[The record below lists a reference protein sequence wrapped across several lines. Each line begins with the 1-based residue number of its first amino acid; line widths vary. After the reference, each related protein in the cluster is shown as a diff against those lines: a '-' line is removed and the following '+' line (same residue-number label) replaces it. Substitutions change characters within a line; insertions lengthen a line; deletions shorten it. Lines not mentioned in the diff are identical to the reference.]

1 MSRSHRSDDRGVAMI
16 EFALIAPLLIMLLV
30 GIVEFGRGYSAK
42 VRLTGAARDGA
53 RSVALRQPIVPQ
65 TDITFTINSS
75 CPAGDTTSDARVTA
89 STTFTYD
96 IPFFRSET
104 KTLSET
110 GVMRCGG

>member
-1 MSRSHRSDDRGVAMI
+1 MI
-16 EFALIAPLLIMLLV
+16 EFALIAPLLILLLV

-53 RSVALRQPIVPQ
+53 RSVALRQTIAPQ
-65 TDITFTINSS
+65 SDITFTINTA
-75 CPAGDTTSDARVTA
+75 CPAGDTTSNANVTA
-89 STTFTYD
+89 TTTFHYD

-104 KTLSET
+104 KTLTAT

>member
-1 MSRSHRSDDRGVAMI
+1 MSRPHRSDDRGVAMI

-53 RSVALRQPIVPQ
+53 RSVALRQDIDEQ
-65 TDITFTINSS
+65 TGITFTINSS
-75 CPAGDTTSDARVTA
+75 CPVGDTTGDARVTA
-89 STTFTYD
+89 STSFTYD

-104 KTLSET
+104 NTLSAT